1 MNMIMIK
8 QHFNGHTQKTEH
20 YEMSI
25 VKMVEVHFFCIQHWF
40 KIILQIKSFPLQNK

>member
-25 VKMVEVHFFCIQHWF
+25 VKMVEVHFLAFQRRF
-40 KIILQIKSFPLQNK
+40 KIILQIKGFPLQNK

>member
-1 MNMIMIK
+1 MIRIK

-25 VKMVEVHFFCIQHWF
+25 VKMVEVHF
-40 KIILQIKSFPLQNK
+40 